1 MLNNEQVKA
10 VKMMRSWM
18 IEYDM
23 AKADGD
29 KEAME
34 KARENVIALRK
45 NGFPVTHGESMAIRA
60 YTDGDR
66 DENGIIILSDFGFD
80 SDADDLMNVFDAL
93 GITELVVT
101 DSSTALLG
109 WLFNVISR
117 GWNVVGIWVQPAK
130 NEFEN
135 TRKALRIKKVF

>member
-34 KARENVIALRK
+34 KARDNVIALRK
-45 NGFPVTHGESMAIRA
+45 NGFPVTRGESMAIRA

-66 DENGIIILSDFGFD
+66 DENGVIILSDFGFD

-117 GWNVVGIWVQPAK
+117 GWNVVGTWVQPAK
-130 NEFEN
+130 NKFEN